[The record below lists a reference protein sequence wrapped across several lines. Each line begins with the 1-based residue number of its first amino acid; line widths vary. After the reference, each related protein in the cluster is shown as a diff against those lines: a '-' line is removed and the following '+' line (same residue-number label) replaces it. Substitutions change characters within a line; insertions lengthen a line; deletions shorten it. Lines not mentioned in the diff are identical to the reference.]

1 MTDLMLTVMLH
12 SWQSWLLPVSLHPAV
27 VGPVGLLD
35 APVVCDVL
43 SLGVDSVEALVD
55 GLSRVVAVLPD
66 DAVRSVQE
74 LV

>member
-1 MTDLMLTVMLH
+1 MLAVVLH
-12 SWQSWLLPVSLHPAV
+12 PWQSWLRAMSLHPAV

-35 APVVCDVL
+35 PPVVGDVL
-43 SLGVDSVEALVD
+43 PLGVDSVQGLVD
-55 GLSRVVAVLPD
+55 RFSCVVSVLPD